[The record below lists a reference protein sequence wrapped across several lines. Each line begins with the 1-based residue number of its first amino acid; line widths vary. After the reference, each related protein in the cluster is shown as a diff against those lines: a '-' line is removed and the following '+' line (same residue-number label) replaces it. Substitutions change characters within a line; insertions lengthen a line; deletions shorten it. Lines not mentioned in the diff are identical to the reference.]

1 MTRSA
6 GRLGRIPGKTR
17 QRTEK
22 SMSAQP
28 NLRTANI
35 KMAVNVFFR
44 TVFSAIMA
52 MILYMSLMMI
62 VTGLSTETI
71 GERLVEYDE
80 EAGTTTILSE
90 IYYDETTTAP
100 STTQTTTA
108 STQAEG
114 GGAVSTGTGESSGEA
129 TDTATTSAA
138 TTTTLPSN
146 QQWQAIRSE
155 VPAGAQ
161 LAFDIVAQI
170 LMFILLAALPY
181 SKLWMQGDKD
191 SNMVQ
196 FGHMQEDKFRGLKV
210 GLMAGI
216 PSYLVY
222 IMLIL
227 SKLGLVYP
235 EFIFIYRLLNFS
247 FLPLMNRLTGTAVQT
262 TLDVSWPAIL
272 ALVLTVVAV
281 PIICW
286 LGYLL
291 GYKHISL
298 SEKFVYVNP
307 QKKKKRRR

>member
-1 MTRSA
+1 
-6 GRLGRIPGKTR
+6 
-17 QRTEK
+17 
-22 SMSAQP
+22 MSAQP

-100 STTQTTTA
+100 STAQTTAA

-114 GGAVSTGTGESSGEA
+114 GGAASTGTGESGGEA
-129 TDTATTSAA
+129 TGAATATSAA
-138 TTTTLPSN
+138 ATTTLPSN
-146 QQWQAIRSE
+146 QQWQEIRSD
-155 VPAGAQ
+155 VPASVQ
-161 LAFDIVAQI
+161 LAFDIVAQV

-181 SKLWMQGDKD
+181 SKLWEQGDKD
-191 SNMVQ
+191 SNSVQ
-196 FGHMQEDKFRGLKV
+196 FGHMQEDKLRGLKV

-216 PSYLVY
+216 PSYLLYVV
-222 IMLIL
+222 LIL

-235 EFIFIYRLLNFS
+235 RFIFIYRLLNFS
-247 FLPLMNRLTGTAVQT
+247 FLPLMNRLTGTAIQAT
-262 TLDVSWPAIL
+262 MDVSWPAII
-272 ALVLTVVAV
+272 ALVLTVVVV